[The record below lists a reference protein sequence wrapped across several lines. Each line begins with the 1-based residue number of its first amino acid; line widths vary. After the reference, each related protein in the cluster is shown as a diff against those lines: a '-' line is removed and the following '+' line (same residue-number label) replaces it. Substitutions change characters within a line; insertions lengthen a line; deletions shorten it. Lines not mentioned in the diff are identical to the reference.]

1 MRGPEEID
9 NTIIPSN
16 KIRIIKDNEKNPRP
30 YPRKDMDIPDSNNHD
45 RISIWNEY
53 MDRREIDKKDI
64 ETTHYKELLEK
75 SYVL

>member
-1 MRGPEEID
+1 
-9 NTIIPSN
+9 
-16 KIRIIKDNEKNPRP
+16 
-30 YPRKDMDIPDSNNHD
+30 MDIPDSNNHD

-64 ETTHYKELLEK
+64 ETTHYKELIEK